1 MSEVN
6 TDWLERFNNVSA
18 CGCECVWVEL
28 KNEGI
33 WRYHWLMRCKK
44 LLCWVFT
51 LLLCYGNF
59 QLIAI
64 IVRIKIIIVI
74 SPDLFEVLCFCVCV
88 RVSICKV
95 SQLELFGPGS
105 GDAKFLKRKY
115 MLRVALSLWTFGC
128 KLFRGANQ
136 IRRWMRELKFWR
148 RRFAKGGR

>member
-1 MSEVN
+1 M
-6 TDWLERFNNVSA
+6 
-18 CGCECVWVEL
+18 
-28 KNEGI
+28 
-33 WRYHWLMRCKK
+33 
-44 LLCWVFT
+44 LCWVFT

-74 SPDLFEVLCFCVCV
+74 SPDSFEVLCFCVCV

-105 GDAKFLKRKY
+105 GDAKFLKHKY
-115 MLRVALSLWTFGC
+115 MLRVAQSLWTFGC

-148 RRFAKGGR
+148 RRFAKGGRKIINLCKKTLVSQLVCLSIKKLENLSDKYSFTFA